1 MHVTSSS
8 GAPQSRASGPAPRV
22 QPARPGDPKRIGP
35 YRIIGRLGAGGMGT
49 VHAGLDDAGLR
60 VAVKVIHPAQA
71 EDAEFRARFRR
82 EVQLSARVQGP
93 CVLPLLAADP
103 DADTP
108 WLATAYAPGPSL
120 DQHLSA
126 EGPLSGGTLYA
137 FATGTAHALA
147 AIHQAGVVHRDVKP
161 QNIILSPS
169 GPRMLDFG
177 IAHAADGT
185 SVTRTGVM
193 TGTPGWISPEHYRT
207 GTAGPAGDMFA
218 WGALCA
224 YAATGRLPFGS
235 GAPDVVAF
243 RVMSGEPDLDG
254 IPAELLP
261 LITRALAKD
270 PESRITADEAAE
282 ECSLLLASQATQ
294 VLPVGTDMA
303 PTRVGDLVAAEW
315 HMPTLD
321 DPTWHEPR
329 PRLRTR
335 KAALVLGAALVIGS
349 LTGGTLALLDSSDP
363 KASTRTQTPTGNA
376 SGGDAPT
383 GGGQQ
388 APAGKNAPDT
398 PTTPTPSSGT
408 ANGTSASNEAT
419 LTTWRESRRAK
430 GEQENEVERGI
441 HHDLGWSMGGP
452 EGVLPDSDVTTTFH
466 ASRREVYVEVAVH
479 NKAEA
484 LASHRITELAKGTCL
499 SMRQFKGGSIP
510 GERGMYPDLAYD
522 SFVLIDSTDK
532 ANPRILWEDDF
543 FTNTTCASSHHD
555 RPVIEEGQDSWWQPN
570 ESGLQAAQTPS
581 KDTGE
586 IRAADETAKAIFA
599 RWQNEPLGTGPA
611 NRLGN
616 DNMSVGFDPNS
627 QTMYVWA
634 KKPEWDQPTRQAWG
648 RAASAVACTEVLQEA
663 RARKDWRYAKYA
675 VAILGGPGGEDF
687 LYWSSAGSCSE

>member
-1 MHVTSSS
+1 
-8 GAPQSRASGPAPRV
+8 
-22 QPARPGDPKRIGP
+22 
-35 YRIIGRLGAGGMGT
+35 MGT

-108 WLATAYAPGPSL
+108 WLATEYAPGPTL
-120 DQHLSA
+120 NQHLA
-126 EGPLSGGTLYA
+126 AQGPLSGGTLYA
-137 FATGTAHALA
+137 FAAGTAHALA
-147 AIHQAGVVHRDVKP
+147 SIHRAGVVHRDVKP
-161 QNIILSPS
+161 QNIILSPA

-218 WGALCA
+218 WGALLT
-224 YAATGRLPFGS
+224 YAATGRPPFGT

-261 LITRALAKD
+261 LIRRALAKD
-270 PESRITADEAAE
+270 PESRITAGEAAD

-294 VLPVGTDMA
+294 VLPVGTDIP
-303 PTRVGDLVAAEW
+303 PTRVGDLIATEW
-315 HMPTLD
+315 LMPTLD
-321 DPTWHEPR
+321 DPTWHAPGPR
-329 PRLRTR
+329 PRTR
-335 KAALVLGAALVIGS
+335 RAALILGAAVAVGS
-349 LTGGTLALLDSSDP
+349 LTGGALALLPDNNGP
-363 KASTRTQTPTGNA
+363 KASTSTQTPTSSA
-376 SGGDAPT
+376 SGGAAPT
-383 GGGQQ
+383 GGQQ
-388 APAGKNAPDT
+388 TPADKDISTA
-398 PTTPTPSSGT
+398 PSSGT
-408 ANGTSASNEAT
+408 ASGTSDSNEAT
-419 LTTWRESRRAK
+419 LATWRESRRAK

-441 HHDLGWSMGGP
+441 HHDLGWGMGAP
-452 EGVLPDSDVTTTFH
+452 EGLLPDSDVTTTFH
-466 ASRREVYVEVAVH
+466 EPRREVYVEVAVH
-479 NKAEA
+479 DKAEA

-499 SMRQFKGGSIP
+499 SMRQFKGGSTT
-510 GERGMYPDLAYD
+510 GERGMYPGLAYD
-522 SFVLIDSTDK
+522 SFVLIDSSDK
-532 ANPRILWEDDF
+532 ANPRILWEDNF

-555 RPVIEEGQDSWWQPN
+555 RPVIDEGQDSWWQPN
-570 ESGLQAAQTPS
+570 ETGLQTAQIPS
-581 KDTGE
+581 KDTDE
-586 IRAADETAKAIFA
+586 IRVAEETAKAIFA
-599 RWQNEPLGTGPA
+599 RWQNTPLGTGPA

-634 KKPEWDQPTRQAWG
+634 KKPEWDQATRQAWG
-648 RAASAVACTEVLQEA
+648 GAASAVACQKVLQET
-663 RARKDWRYAKYA
+663 RARKDWVHAKYA

-687 LYWSSAGSCSE
+687 LYWSSAGSCSP